1 MNSMQITPIFDT
13 RKLEI
18 LNKIKATQTE
28 NLINVIEL
36 VVNDNQFSGYQIAIN
51 FTDSQK
57 RPIGA
62 PHIFTFGYIEG
73 QDTISFLIP
82 SGLTQFQS
90 VYFQIVAIYETKV
103 WKSEVVK
110 LYFNET
116 LAETDGEISQDPMYS
131 QWIFAINEA
140 IAATE
145 AAIEA
150 TNTANLLIGSFSN
163 FAEYSPTL
171 EYALYNRVYFKGS
184 TYEYVNNTPTT
195 GIAPIE
201 KQSSEYWQLIA
212 SGSYINEINTTVV
225 GPDTNPMV
233 VRGTNDQNVI
243 LDFSL
248 PRAPTVEL
256 DVIPVVE
263 KLPNQSPTVED
274 INPTGDMVLQFGL
287 PRAPSV
293 TSTIGTQ
300 LNANQDPLL
309 TIGGTNG
316 DVTLEFQLPKT
327 RLVSDE
333 TTVLNPNQNPVA
345 SVIESEVGDLNFKFD
360 LPRVPEVFVANV
372 DVVTSDQSPNV
383 VNSPDLEGDSGLY
396 FTIPRAPAVTVGSTT
411 TLTPTSPATVTPTY
425 TNGDVSLAFGV
436 PKGDKGDTGEPFHVR
451 GSFDTLLDLE
461 SSIYHPGAE
470 GDAWAI
476 GTTSPMDI
484 YIWNI
489 AISGWVNI
497 GPLVP
502 STNAENILVEDTAD
516 IFTGVNAETVL
527 KELYDTKVP
536 NSIVSTSDVVSTIV
550 KRKDVAGNRAIEVN
564 AIDISTG
571 LTAPNPTTRQVSW
584 NQEYSTYNFELL
596 NGVTLQAG
604 QETHLYGMAIGAI
617 SAGQVVMFSPTN
629 NGVYKFKVANASEIG
644 FSPKLIAGIAT
655 SDALDGEY
663 IYVTNFGVV
672 HNLDT
677 SAFNVGE
684 HIYYDLGASGGLTN
698 VTPVAPNPRVV
709 VAVVAVKS
717 NIGVY
722 NGKLFV
728 NIIIQPS
735 LNDINDVYTSS
746 NVDGDLLSWNDTNS
760 RWQNISKDTYTYS
773 TDFLNHENSNKLHN
787 NFAISTGTNDYV
799 VTLDPAPTSY
809 EAGMIVS
816 FLAQNANTYHST
828 LNCNGLGAKTIFKN
842 VYQNLVA
849 GDISENQIVS
859 VIYDGT
865 NFQVVSGSGG
875 SGGSGVFIPYKNR
888 VITDSETNTV
898 TIGIADYE
906 ATRDTIFTYQ
916 NSTYISKDL
925 DYTVSSDSLTIVK
938 ISGTW
943 ATGTVFDFHVL
954 ALSNPQTNPIVAMRH
969 DSSFTAIENG
979 TTICSFNYQNFY
991 PALDSLFVYYQ
1002 NLLLFEGVDYV
1013 INQNNLGI
1021 TLASFSLNIGEK
1033 LNFVFLKNVIKEVN
1047 TAGSGQMLGTL
1058 ATKMFS
1064 YNTQV
1069 LEETITIPSNYNASA
1084 VGPIT
1089 VADGYWLNVGDGAR
1103 LVIL

>member
-62 PHIFTFGYIEG
+62 PHIFTFSYIEG
-73 QDTISFLIP
+73 QDTISFPIP

-171 EYALYNRVYFKGS
+171 EYALYNKVYFKGS

-212 SGSYINEINTTVV
+212 SGSYIDEINTTVV
-225 GPDTNPMV
+225 GPDTNPTV
-233 VRGTNDQNVI
+233 IRGTSDQNVI

-256 DVIPVVE
+256 DIIPVVE

-333 TTVLNPNQNPVA
+333 TTVLNPNQNPVV
-345 SVIESEVGDLNFKFD
+345 SVIESEIGDLNFKFD

-372 DVVTSDQSPNV
+372 DVVTSDQSPSV

-484 YIWNI
+484 YIWDI
-489 AISGWVNI
+489 TISGWVNI
-497 GPLVP
+497 G
-502 STNAENILVEDTAD
+502 
-516 IFTGVNAETVL
+516 
-527 KELYDTKVP
+527 
-536 NSIVSTSDVVSTIV
+536 
-550 KRKDVAGNRAIEVN
+550 
-564 AIDISTG
+564 
-571 LTAPNPTTRQVSW
+571 Q
-584 NQEYSTYNFELL
+584 
-596 NGVTLQAG
+596 
-604 QETHLYGMAIGAI
+604 
-617 SAGQVVMFSPTN
+617 
-629 NGVYKFKVANASEIG
+629 
-644 FSPKLIAGIAT
+644 
-655 SDALDGEY
+655 
-663 IYVTNFGVV
+663 
-672 HNLDT
+672 
-677 SAFNVGE
+677 
-684 HIYYDLGASGGLTN
+684 
-698 VTPVAPNPRVV
+698 
-709 VAVVAVKS
+709 
-717 NIGVY
+717 
-722 NGKLFV
+722 
-728 NIIIQPS
+728 
-735 LNDINDVYTSS
+735 
-746 NVDGDLLSWNDTNS
+746 
-760 RWQNISKDTYTYS
+760 TYTYS
-773 TDFLNHENSNKLHN
+773 TDFLNHKNSNKLHN

-799 VTLDPAPTSY
+799 VTLDPVPTSY

-954 ALSNPQTNPIVAMRH
+954 ALSNPQTNPIVATRH